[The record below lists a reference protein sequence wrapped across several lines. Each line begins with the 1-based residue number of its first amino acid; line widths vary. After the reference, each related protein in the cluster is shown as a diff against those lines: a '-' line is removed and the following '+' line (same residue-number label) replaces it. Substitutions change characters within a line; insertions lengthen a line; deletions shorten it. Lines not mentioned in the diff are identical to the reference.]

1 MEEKEQYR
9 IVLITY
15 VVGIGLTLLVDYAV
29 KSLPSMGST
38 VGAIKITTVITLWWS
53 FYFYFGWRLPIVNRL
68 LYRKDFN
75 GTWFGTYD
83 SVSKTDEEYTGAIS
97 IRIHQTW
104 LSIGLISMTEHYDNF
119 SYTEIAKHDTKSNTF
134 GISYTYSQRENNL
147 FDVAQ
152 RNGNA
157 ELTLKSINGNDWLE
171 GPFWTIHGTSGTL
184 KVRKISKKQIDTF
197 PEAAALASEAE
208 S

>member
-15 VVGIGLTLLVDYAV
+15 IVGIALTLLIDYAA
-29 KSLPSMGST
+29 KSLPSMGSA
-38 VGAIKITTVITLWWS
+38 VGAIKITTVITIWWS
-53 FYFYFGWRLPIVNRL
+53 FYFYFGWRLPIINRL

-75 GTWFGTYD
+75 GTWFGVYE
-83 SVSKTDEEYTGAIS
+83 SVSKTDEEFTGEIA

-104 LSIGLISMTEHYDNF
+104 LSIGLISMTERYNNF
-119 SYTEIAKHDTKSNTF
+119 SYTEITKHDTKTNTF

-147 FDVAQ
+147 FDFAQ

-157 ELTLKSINGNDWLE
+157 ELTLKTIDGNDWLE

-184 KVRKISKKQIDTF
+184 KVRKISENQIDTF
-197 PEAAALASEAE
+197 TEAKAFANETKT
-208 S
+208 